1 MTSCDIQTTTLRH
14 ALQPSHHLAQLI
26 AKVSNDIPQ
35 ELLQLLGSDVAL
47 LQLLKKPQW

>member
-14 ALQPSHHLAQLI
+14 ALQPSHLAQLI

-47 LQLLKKPQW
+47 LQLLKKPRW